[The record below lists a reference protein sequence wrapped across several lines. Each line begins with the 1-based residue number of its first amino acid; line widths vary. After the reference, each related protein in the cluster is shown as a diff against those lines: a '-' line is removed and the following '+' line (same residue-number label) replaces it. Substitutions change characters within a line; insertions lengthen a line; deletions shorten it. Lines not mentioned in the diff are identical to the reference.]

1 LKNKKRQE
9 LLEKE
14 VHDNVV
20 DTILLEEKKE
30 EDEVLTGLKLIK
42 KSELLPFDDP
52 FKTTEIKL
60 QTPYKKIDSTLLKE
74 IKVID
79 NHKLKGEIQNN
90 SLKLDILFKN
100 FGIDAKVIDFI
111 DGPSLTKYIIKPEPG
126 INLKK
131 FAQIENNIK
140 MTLAAKNIRMELPIP
155 GRDAIGI
162 EVPNKH
168 PKPVSFKEIFSQL
181 DKKYPN
187 SPLAAA
193 LGKKVDGTPLMIEI
207 NKTPHILIAGATG
220 SGKSVGINAL
230 LISMIMRSSPRE
242 LQLVLIDPKMVEFS
256 PYKGL
261 PHLYAPII
269 IDPMKAS
276 KALSKIV
283 EEMEKRYLDMSKSGV
298 RSIEEYNQ
306 KFKNKK

>member
-90 SLKLDILFKN
+90 SLKLDIIFKN